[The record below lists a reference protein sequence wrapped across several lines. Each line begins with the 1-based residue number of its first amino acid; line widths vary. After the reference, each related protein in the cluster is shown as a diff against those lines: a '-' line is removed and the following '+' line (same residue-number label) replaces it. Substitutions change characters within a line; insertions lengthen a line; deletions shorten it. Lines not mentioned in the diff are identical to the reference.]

1 MLDPAARSLFSLHRQ
16 SRPSPLRVPHI
27 ASGPMRTGEIVF
39 TAMERVV
46 FGRPAA
52 EVVAETAGRLGAG
65 RVFILAG
72 STLNRKTDAVRRIAA
87 ALGPRYAGT
96 HDEMPAHSP
105 RDAVIA
111 CANKARE
118 VGCDLLV
125 SVGGGSTTD
134 GGKAVTICLE
144 HDIREPDGLEPF
156 RTVVDDT
163 TGKRHFPQY
172 RAPSVRQI
180 CVPTTLSGGEFNARA
195 GITEPRL
202 RLKQAYIHPGL
213 IPLVVIFDPAITV
226 HTPEWLWLSTGIR
239 AVDHAVETFCSID
252 GNAYTDSTALQAL
265 RLLGRG
271 LPAVKRDPADLAA
284 RLDCLIG
291 AWNSMAAIVTGT
303 RMGASHAIGH
313 VLGGSAGVPHGYTSC
328 VMLPAVLAFNA
339 AVNADRQAEISAA
352 LGAAGQPA
360 TDVLDRF
367 ITGLGLPRRLRDVGV
382 KREDLQRIATN
393 CMLDDWTFSNP
404 RPIHGAQ
411 EIVPILESVY

>member
-1 MLDPAARSLFSLHRQ
+1 
-16 SRPSPLRVPHI
+16 
-27 ASGPMRTGEIVF
+27 MRTGEIVF

-52 EVVAETAGRLGAG
+52 EAVAETAERLGAR

-72 STLNRKTDAVRRIAA
+72 STLNRKTDAVRRIAQ
-87 ALGPRYAGT
+87 ALGDRYAGV
-96 HDEMPAHSP
+96 HDDMPAHSP
-105 RDAVIA
+105 RAAVIA
-111 CANKARE
+111 CADKARE
-118 VGCDLLV
+118 AGCDLLV

-144 HDIREPDGLEPF
+144 HDIREPEGLEPF
-156 RTVVDDT
+156 RTVVDEI

-172 RAPSVRQI
+172 RAPRVRQI

-195 GITEPRL
+195 GITDS
-202 RLKQAYIHPGL
+202 RLKLKQSFIHPGL
-213 IPLVVIFDPAITV
+213 IPLAVIFDPALTV
-226 HTPEWLWLSTGIR
+226 HTPEWLWLSTGVR

-252 GNAYTDSTALQAL
+252 GNPYTDSTALQAL

-284 RLDCLIG
+284 RLDCQIG

-339 AVNADRQAEISAA
+339 TVNGERQTEISAA

-360 TDVLDRF
+360 SEVLDRF
-367 ITGLGLPRRLRDVGV
+367 ISGLGLPRRLRDVGV
-382 KREDLQRIATN
+382 KREDLPRIATN

-404 RPIHGAQ
+404 RKIQGAQ

>member
-1 MLDPAARSLFSLHRQ
+1 
-16 SRPSPLRVPHI
+16 
-27 ASGPMRTGEIVF
+27 MRAGEIVF

-52 EVVAETAGRLGAG
+52 DSVAEAAERLGAR
-65 RVFILAG
+65 RVFVLAG
-72 STLNRKTDAVRRIAA
+72 STLNRKTDAVRRIAQ
-87 ALGPRYAGT
+87 ALGPRYAGV

-111 CANKARE
+111 CADKARE
-118 VGCDLLV
+118 AGCDLLV

-144 HDIREPDGLEPF
+144 HDIREPEGLEPF
-156 RTVVDDT
+156 RTVVDEI

-172 RAPSVRQI
+172 RAPRVRQI

-195 GITEPRL
+195 GITDS
-202 RLKQAYIHPGL
+202 RLKLKQSFIHPGL
-213 IPLVVIFDPAITV
+213 IPLAVIFDPALTV
-226 HTPEWLWLSTGIR
+226 HTPEWLWLSTGVR

-271 LPAVKRDPADLAA
+271 LPAVKLDPNDLAA
-284 RLDCLIG
+284 RLDCQIG

-339 AVNADRQAEISAA
+339 EVNADRQTEISAA

-360 TDVLDRF
+360 PEVLDRF
-367 ITGLGLPRRLRDVGV
+367 IAGLGLPRRLRDVGV
-382 KREDLQRIATN
+382 KREDLPRIATN

-404 RPIHGAQ
+404 RKIEGAQ

>member
-1 MLDPAARSLFSLHRQ
+1 LAADSFD
-16 SRPSPLRVPHI
+16 
-27 ASGPMRTGEIVF
+27 AMRAGEIVF
-39 TAMERVV
+39 TGMDRVV

-52 EVVAETAGRLGAG
+52 KAVSEAAQRLGAK

-72 STLNRKTDAVRRIAA
+72 KTLNRQTDAVRRIAD
-87 ALGPRYAGT
+87 ALGARHAGT

-105 RDAVIA
+105 RDAVVA
-111 CANKARE
+111 CANKARDA
-118 VGCDLLV
+118 GCDLLL

-156 RTVVDDT
+156 RTVVDET

-172 RAPSVRQI
+172 RAPRVRQI

-195 GITEPRL
+195 GVTEPRL
-202 RLKQAYIHPGL
+202 RLKQAYIHPGI
-213 IPLVVIFDPAITV
+213 IPLAVIFDPAITA

-252 GNAYTDSTALQAL
+252 GNAYTDSTSLQAL

-271 LPAVKRDPADLAA
+271 LAAVKSDPSDLAA
-284 RLDCLIG
+284 RLDCQIG
-291 AWNSMAAIVTGT
+291 AWISMIGIVSGT

-339 AVNADRQAEISAA
+339 AVNGDRQAEISAA
-352 LGAAGQPA
+352 LGAPGQPSSE
-360 TDVLDRF
+360 VLDRF
-367 ITGLGLPRRLRDVGV
+367 ISGLGLPRRLRDVGV
-382 KREDLQRIATN
+382 KQDDLQRIATN
-393 CMLDDWTFSNP
+393 CMKDDWTFSNP
-404 RPIHGAQ
+404 RPIHAAQ

>member
-1 MLDPAARSLFSLHRQ
+1 
-16 SRPSPLRVPHI
+16 
-27 ASGPMRTGEIVF
+27 MRTGEIVF

-52 EVVAETAGRLGAG
+52 EAVAETAERLGAR

-72 STLNRKTDAVRRIAA
+72 STLNRKTDAVRRIAQ
-87 ALGPRYAGT
+87 ALGDRYAGV
-96 HDEMPAHSP
+96 HDDMPAHSP

-118 VGCDLLV
+118 AGCDLLV

-134 GGKAVTICLE
+134 GGKAVILCLE

-156 RTVVDDT
+156 RTVVDEI

-172 RAPSVRQI
+172 RAPRVRQI

-202 RLKQAYIHPGL
+202 RLKQSFIHPGL
-213 IPLVVIFDPAITV
+213 IPLVVIFDPAVTV
-226 HTPEWLWLSTGIR
+226 HTPEWLWLSTGVR

-271 LPAVKRDPADLAA
+271 LPAVKRDPNDLDA
-284 RLDCLIG
+284 RLDCQVG

-339 AVNADRQAEISAA
+339 EVNGDRQAEISAA

-360 TDVLDRF
+360 SEVIDRF
-367 ITGLGLPRRLRDVGV
+367 IAGLGLPRRLRDVGV

-404 RPIHGAQ
+404 RPINGAQ

>member
-1 MLDPAARSLFSLHRQ
+1 
-16 SRPSPLRVPHI
+16 
-27 ASGPMRTGEIVF
+27 MRAGEIVF

-52 EVVAETAGRLGAG
+52 ETVAEAAERLDAR

-72 STLNRKTDAVRRIAA
+72 GTLNRETDAVRRIAT
-87 ALGPRYAGT
+87 ALGDRYAGL

-118 VGCDLLV
+118 AGCDLLV

-144 HDIREPDGLEPF
+144 HDIREPAGLEPF
-156 RTVVDDT
+156 RTVVDEI

-172 RAPSVRQI
+172 RAPRVRQI

-213 IPLVVIFDPAITV
+213 IPLVVIFDPAVTV
-226 HTPEWLWLSTGIR
+226 HTPEWLWLSTGVR

-284 RLDCLIG
+284 RLDCQIG

-339 AVNADRQAEISAA
+339 TVNADRQTEISAA

-360 TDVLDRF
+360 SEVLDRF
-367 ITGLGLPRRLRDVGV
+367 IAGLGLPRRLRDVGV

-404 RPIHGAQ
+404 RKIQGAQ